1 MLMDA
6 IYDDVSDIYESLVD
20 EDLDGLNEAIDNLI
34 RLLKETKELHQDE
47 TDRL

>member
-1 MLMDA
+1 MDA